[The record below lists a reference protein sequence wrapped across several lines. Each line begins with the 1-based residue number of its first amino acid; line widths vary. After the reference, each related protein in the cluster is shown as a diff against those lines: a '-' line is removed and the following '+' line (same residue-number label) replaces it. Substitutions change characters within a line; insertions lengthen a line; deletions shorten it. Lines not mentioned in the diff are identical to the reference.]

1 VIDAFWQSAATTSI
15 SIWQVCRTRASKI
28 STAFAFDRYAHHVKT
43 PEDIFGQSVDCVIF
57 GQTHHP
63 YFDVLH
69 GVPFIN
75 PGSATDQ
82 DHSGSAGTIAV
93 LDINGRLKSVN
104 FVQL

>member
-1 VIDAFWQSAATTSI
+1 
-15 SIWQVCRTRASKI
+15 
-28 STAFAFDRYAHHVKT
+28 VKT